1 MNIVVKLH
9 QPTLPYAHLATAR
22 VGDLSYGFQIG
33 RSSTIGFVV
42 PRDTPIQ
49 PHLWQTGTLIQV
61 VRDDGNLPW
70 TGFITAREPA
80 LGDPGV
86 EITAEEV
93 GGALLS
99 DVPTPTQWGERELSV
114 SFLVQLA
121 LSYGEAIAEPPP
133 LVELQGDSFAGPPME
148 YQFKGES
155 LLKMLERIRD
165 TVGWEWRIEG
175 QLDGPNQKLALFIEE
190 RIGRD
195 QRYETIFTERYHFV
209 EAGLDE
215 DAKSALTRAVVHGG
229 ITTPYSTRPVAVSS
243 QDDKGGGPD
252 FTVNVSST
260 PHTFAPL
267 SQSPLAARTK
277 TMVLKTSRRQATLA
291 AAARQMHEQTDI
303 GVAETISI
311 ELLESA
317 IDMSTIELG
326 SVYGV
331 RFDDLL
337 LGLGVERAF
346 RATGIGLGTEGVV
359 ELTGPVQYEQ
369 PDEVIANAA

>member
-1 MNIVVKLH
+1 MNVVIKLY

-22 VGDLSYGFQIG
+22 VGDLDYAFQIG
-33 RSSTIGFVV
+33 RPTTIGFVV

-49 PHLWQTGTLIQV
+49 THLWQTGTLIEV
-61 VRDDGNLPW
+61 VRDDGFLTW
-70 TGFITAREPA
+70 TGYITQREPA

-86 EITAEEV
+86 EVTAEEV

-99 DVPTPTQWGERELSV
+99 DVPTPTQWGEREVSV

-133 LVELQGDSFAGPPME
+133 LVELQGDAFAGPPME
-148 YQFKGES
+148 YTFKGES

-165 TVGWEWRIEG
+165 TIGWEWRIEG
-175 QLDGPNQKLALFIEE
+175 QLGHGNQRLALYVEE

-229 ITTPYSTRPVAVSS
+229 ITTPFSTRPVAVSS
-243 QDDKGGGPD
+243 QDVRSGGPD

-260 PHTFAPL
+260 PHTFAPV

-277 TMVLKTSRRQATLA
+277 AKVIKTVSRRGTLA

-303 GVAETISI
+303 GVEETISI

-317 IDMSTIELG
+317 IDVGTIELG
-326 SVYGV
+326 GIYGV

-346 RATGIGLGTEGVV
+346 RATGIGLGTEGVI

-369 PDEVIANAA
+369 ADEVIANAA